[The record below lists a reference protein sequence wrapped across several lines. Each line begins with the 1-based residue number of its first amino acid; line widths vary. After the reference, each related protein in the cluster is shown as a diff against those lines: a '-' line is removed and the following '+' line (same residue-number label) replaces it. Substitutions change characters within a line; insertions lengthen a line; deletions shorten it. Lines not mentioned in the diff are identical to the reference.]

1 MLGVFF
7 IKASAYKI
15 VQENSKHGKD
25 SYFYSIEHKSQKS
38 MGHASM
44 VRSGKPHDDFDPG
57 KSKYLVSLLLRSLDN
72 AQGQKIFHFI
82 TALSLPLLQVY
93 AMRMI

>member
-15 VQENSKHGKD
+15 VEDNSKHGKE

-38 MGHASM
+38 ACHAAM
-44 VRSGKPHDDFDPG
+44 LKPPGKPHDDFDPG
-57 KSKYLVSLLLRSLDN
+57 KSDFVHNLTLILCQYYYY
-72 AQGQKIFHFI
+72 G
-82 TALSLPLLQVY
+82 
-93 AMRMI
+93 

>member
-57 KSKYLVSLLLRSLDN
+57 KSKYLVSLSLHID
-72 AQGQKIFHFI
+72 
-82 TALSLPLLQVY
+82 L
-93 AMRMI
+93 